1 MNNQALLVLRLEG
14 LMQSW
19 GERSRWDSRDTEAF
33 PSKSGIIGLIA
44 CAMGLRRG
52 DTAIR
57 ELEQKMT
64 IGVRADRPG
73 VFMTDYHTITGEFVT
88 AEGKHRGRKGENSTI
103 ISYRQYLFD
112 ASFLVVIA
120 APEIILESIASA
132 LKKPKWQIYLGRK
145 SCVPSRPVFE
155 DLTQAYSSID
165 EALRTIPLSMRADK
179 RQVHLCEL
187 EDPTGSYT
195 RRDRPLITPS
205 RLYQMRRLTKFSVTV
220 AEEVMQ

>member
-1 MNNQALLVLRLEG
+1 MSNQPLLILRLEG

-19 GERSRWDSRDTEAF
+19 GERARWDNRDTNAF

-44 CAMGLRRG
+44 CAMGLSRG

-57 ELEQKMT
+57 ELEQEMT

-73 VFMTDYHTITGEFVT
+73 IFMTDFQTIKGEFVN
-88 AEGKHRGRKGENSTI
+88 AKGEYQSKSV

-112 ASFLVVIA
+112 ASFSVILA
-120 APEIILESIASA
+120 APENVLQSIASA

-145 SCVPSRPVFE
+145 NCVPSRPVFE
-155 DLTQAYSSID
+155 DFTQAYSSID
-165 EALRTIPLSMRADK
+165 EALRTIPLTMRADK
-179 RQVHLCEL
+179 SQVHLCEL

-195 RRDRPLITPS
+195 RRDRPFITPS
-205 RLYQMRRLTKFSVTV
+205 RLYQMRRLAKYSVIV
-220 AEEVMQ
+220 PEEVKQ